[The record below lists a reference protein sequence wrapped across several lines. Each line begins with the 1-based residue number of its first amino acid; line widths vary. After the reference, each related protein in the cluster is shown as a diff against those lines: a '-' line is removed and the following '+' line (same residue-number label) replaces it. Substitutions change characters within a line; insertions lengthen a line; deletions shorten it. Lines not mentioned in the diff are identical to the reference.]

1 MFKDNIII
9 VNNTMFISIQRDCL
23 IDDELKQIDTIIKAS
38 NYRLK
43 CCESIALKIYNL
55 NSEIGHDFFKFIDK
69 KSIVCEYA
77 TYNIQSMKLEDV
89 TRWLTYQQL
98 LKELVDTVYKNILP
112 QINYNAYF
120 KSEHIYKDKL
130 CIDYV
135 IQIKDIKYTIGFLY
149 DKIYKI
155 QVSDIIFNT
164 NWFITKQ
171 NLINCT
177 KDIVPII
184 HILNKIQDKDSFLKF
199 FDIIDIQ
206 TNHFLCELETAVQIF
221 NTIKRD
227 VKRLDSIK
235 TDITYKYTK
244 IYLKLY
250 LQVGILQ
257 LEYTIDNID
266 GLVSLLNNIQLNTEQ

>member
-1 MFKDNIII
+1 MMVRI
-9 VNNTMFISIQRDCL
+9 
-23 IDDELKQIDTIIKAS
+23 
-38 NYRLK
+38 
-43 CCESIALKIYNL
+43 
-55 NSEIGHDFFKFIDK
+55 
-69 KSIVCEYA
+69 
-77 TYNIQSMKLEDV
+77 
-89 TRWLTYQQL
+89 W
-98 LKELVDTVYKNILP
+98 
-112 QINYNAYF
+112 
-120 KSEHIYKDKL
+120 HIFL
-130 CIDYV
+130 HHIH
-135 IQIKDIKYTIGFLY
+135 LY

-177 KDIVPII
+177 KDIIPII
-184 HILNKIQDKDSFLKF
+184 HILNKIQDKVSFLKF
-199 FDIIDIQ
+199 FNIIDIQ
-206 TNHFLCELETAVQIF
+206 TNHFLGELETAVQIF
-221 NTIKRD
+221 NTIKKG

>member
-9 VNNTMFISIQRDCL
+9 VNNTMFISIQRDGL

-38 NYRLK
+38 NERLK
-43 CCESIALKIYNL
+43 CYEAIALKIFNL
-55 NSEIGHDFFKFIDK
+55 NSEIGHEFFKFVDK
-69 KSIVCEYA
+69 KSIVCVYA

-89 TRWLTYQQL
+89 GRWLTYQQL
-98 LKELVDTVYKNILP
+98 LYELVETVYKNMMP
-112 QINYNAYF
+112 QINYNSYF

-130 CIDYV
+130 CIDYIIEV
-135 IQIKDIKYTIGFLY
+135 NSIKYIIGFLY

-155 QVSDIIFNT
+155 QISDTIFNT
-164 NWFITKQ
+164 NWFITKP
-171 NLINCT
+171 NLVNCI

-184 HILNKIQDKDSFLKF
+184 HIINKIQDKVSFLKF
-199 FDIIDIQ
+199 FDITCIE
-206 TNHFLCELETAVQIF
+206 TNHFLGELETAVGLF
-221 NTIKRD
+221 NTIKRG

-244 IYLKLY
+244 IYVKLY

-257 LEYTIDNID
+257 LEYLIDNIG
-266 GLVSLLNNIQLNTEQ
+266 GLVSLLNNIQLDTK

>member
-1 MFKDNIII
+1 
-9 VNNTMFISIQRDCL
+9 MFISIQRDCL

-38 NYRLK
+38 NERLK
-43 CCESIALKIYNL
+43 CYESITLKVNNL
-55 NSEIGHDFFKFIDK
+55 NSEIGHEFFKVVDK

-89 TRWLTYQQL
+89 GHWLTYQQL
-98 LKELVDTVYKNILP
+98 LYELVETVYKNMIP
-112 QINYNAYF
+112 QINYNSYF

-135 IQIKDIKYTIGFLY
+135 IEVNSIKYMIGFLY

-164 NWFITKQ
+164 NWFITKP
-171 NLINCT
+171 NLVNCI

-184 HILNKIQDKDSFLKF
+184 HIINKIQDRDSFLKF
-199 FDIIDIQ
+199 FDITGIE
-206 TNHFLCELETAVQIF
+206 TNHFLGELETAVQIF
-221 NTIKRD
+221 NTIKKG

-244 IYLKLY
+244 IYVKLY

-257 LEYTIDNID
+257 LEYTIDNI
-266 GLVSLLNNIQLNTEQ
+266 GELVSLLNNIQLDTK